1 MMQKCSLSVPV
12 HTARL
17 PSHNLEYGTHEM
29 SGETLWFDCVR
40 RLEALL
46 PESDFN
52 TFLRPLHPVLSG
64 DQLTLLAPNRVVCDR
79 VRREY
84 VAPIRKV
91 LSELLSY
98 DLTLNITVGAP
109 GRVAAALDAPEELPA
124 AASTAFASSRLD
136 PRYTLDGFIEGKSNS
151 QARAASQYV
160 ASAPGGQYNPLLIYG
175 DSGLGKT
182 HLMHGVGHAILAKNP
197 KARIVYVGAEQWLN
211 QFTSAIR
218 LGRAEEFKNHYR
230 TADALLIDDIHFI
243 AGKERTQE
251 EFFHTFNA
259 LIDGKKQIVLTCDR
273 YPKELDGLDERL
285 KTRFAWGLSVPVES
299 PDLETRVAILIS
311 KAEQQGL
318 KLKEDVAFL
327 IARRVRSN
335 VRELEGALNRL
346 VASAR
351 LSGTQVTPEFASE
364 SLRDMFAV
372 YDRAITLENIKKEVA
387 GYFNIRLT
395 DLSSVRRTRML
406 ARPRQIAM
414 SLAKELTQHS
424 FSEIGDAFGKDHT
437 TVLHAHRKVAEL
449 RESDVRVREDYANL
463 LRKLTN

>member
-1 MMQKCSLSVPV
+1 
-12 HTARL
+12 
-17 PSHNLEYGTHEM
+17 M
-29 SGETLWFDCVR
+29 SGETLWLDCVR

-46 PESDFN
+46 PEAELN
-52 TFLRPLHPVLSG
+52 TFIRPLHAVQSEE
-64 DQLTLLAPNRVVCDR
+64 QLTLLAPNRVVSEK

-84 VAPIRKV
+84 APHIRKV
-91 LSELLSY
+91 LSELLHY
-98 DLTLNITVGAP
+98 DLTLNVTVGTP
-109 GRVAAALDAPEELPA
+109 GRPLPNADSHEEPA
-124 AASTAFASSRLD
+124 APSSAFASSRLD
-136 PRYTLDGFIEGKSNS
+136 TRYTLDAFIEGRSNS
-151 QARAASQYV
+151 QARAAAQYV
-160 ASAPGGQYNPLLIYG
+160 AEAPGAQYNPLLIYG

-182 HLMHGVGHAILAKNP
+182 HLMHGVGHSILVKNP
-197 KARIVYVGAEQWLN
+197 RARVVYVGAEQWLN

-218 LGRAEEFKNHYR
+218 LGRAEEFKTHYR

-299 PDLETRVAILIS
+299 PDLETRVAILMS

-318 KLKEDVAFL
+318 KLKEEVAFL
-327 IARRVRSN
+327 IAKRVRSN

-351 LSGTQVTPEFASE
+351 LSGTTVTPEFATD

-372 YDRAITLENIKKEVA
+372 YDRAVTLDNIKKEVA
-387 GYFNIRLT
+387 GYFNIRLN
-395 DLSSVRRTRML
+395 DLNSVRRTRSL

-424 FSEIGDAFGKDHT
+424 FTEIGDAFGKDHT

-449 RESDVRVREDYANL
+449 RESDPRLREDYANL
-463 LRKLTN
+463 LRKLTT

>member
-1 MMQKCSLSVPV
+1 
-12 HTARL
+12 
-17 PSHNLEYGTHEM
+17 M
-29 SGETLWFDCVR
+29 STYI
-40 RLEALL
+40 
-46 PESDFN
+46 
-52 TFLRPLHPVLSG
+52 RPLHAVLSAE
-64 DQLTLLAPNRVVCDR
+64 QLTLLAPNRIVCDR

-84 VAPIRKV
+84 VGQIKKA

-98 DLTLNITVGAP
+98 DLILNVTVGAP
-109 GRVAAALDAPEELPA
+109 ARPVQVYESREEELPVVVT
-124 AASTAFASSRLD
+124 ASAFASSRLD
-136 PRYTLDGFIEGKSNS
+136 VRYTLDSFIEGKSNS
-151 QARAASQYV
+151 QARAAAQYV

-182 HLMHGVGHAILAKNP
+182 HLMHGVGHAILTKNP
-197 KARIVYVGAEQWLN
+197 RARIVYVGAEQWLN
-211 QFTSAIR
+211 QFTSSIR

-273 YPKELDGLDERL
+273 YPKELDGLDDRL

-299 PDLETRVAILIS
+299 PDLETRVAILLS
-311 KAEQQGL
+311 KAEQQGM
-318 KLKEDVAFL
+318 KIKEDVAFL
-327 IARRVRSN
+327 IAKRVRSN

-351 LSGTQVTPEFASE
+351 ISGSAVTVEFASE

-372 YDRAITLENIKKEVA
+372 YDRAVTLDNIKKEVV
-387 GYFNIRLT
+387 GYFNIRLN
-395 DLSSVRRTRML
+395 DLSSARRTRSL

-424 FSEIGDAFGKDHT
+424 FTEIGDAFGKDHT

-449 RESDVRVREDYANL
+449 RESDVQVRTDYANL

>member
-1 MMQKCSLSVPV
+1 
-12 HTARL
+12 
-17 PSHNLEYGTHEM
+17 M
-29 SGETLWFDCVR
+29 SGDTLWSDCVL

-46 PESDFN
+46 PEAEVN
-52 TFLRPLHPVLSG
+52 AYLRPLHAVRSP
-64 DQLTLLAPNRVVCDR
+64 DQLTLLAPNRVVVDR
-79 VRREY
+79 VRRDY
-84 VAPIRKV
+84 LPAIRRT
-91 LSELLSY
+91 LSELLPY
-98 DLTLNITVGAP
+98 DLTLNVTVGAP
-109 GRVAAALDAPEELPA
+109 SAVRAASPERVEEPA
-124 AASTAFASSRLD
+124 AAAVNGSFASGRLD
-136 PRYTLDGFIEGKSNS
+136 PRYTLDAFIEGKSNS
-151 QARAASQYV
+151 QARAAAEYV

-175 DSGLGKT
+175 ESGLGKT
-182 HLMHGVGHAILAKNP
+182 HLMHGVGHSILRSNP
-197 KARIVYVGAEQWLN
+197 KARVVYVGAEQWLN
-211 QFTSAIR
+211 QFTSSIR

-259 LIDGKKQIVLTCDR
+259 LIDGRKQIVLTCDR

-285 KTRFAWGLSVPVES
+285 KTRFAWGLSVPVDS
-299 PDLETRVAILIS
+299 PDLETRVAILLS

-346 VASAR
+346 AATAR
-351 LSGTQVTPEFASE
+351 LSGSQVTPEFATE

-372 YDRAITLENIKKEVA
+372 YDRAVTLDNIKKEVVA
-387 GYFNIRLT
+387 YFNIRLN
-395 DLSSVRRTRML
+395 DLSSARRTRSL

-414 SLAKELTQHS
+414 ALAKELTQHS
-424 FSEIGDAFGKDHT
+424 YTEIGDAFGKDHT

-449 RESDVRVREDYANL
+449 RESDPRVREDYSNL

>member
-1 MMQKCSLSVPV
+1 
-12 HTARL
+12 
-17 PSHNLEYGTHEM
+17 M
-29 SGETLWFDCVR
+29 SGETLWLDCVR

-46 PESDFN
+46 PESDLN
-52 TFLRPLHPVLSG
+52 TFIRPLHPVLSTE
-64 DQLTLLAPNRVVCDR
+64 QLTLLAPNRVVCDR
-79 VRREY
+79 VRRDF
-84 VAPIRKV
+84 VGPIRKV
-91 LSELLSY
+91 LSELLNY
-98 DLTLNITVGAP
+98 DLTLNVTVGAP
-109 GRVAAALDAPEELPA
+109 NRPLVAPDALEELSSP
-124 AASTAFASSRLD
+124 SNSAFASSRLD
-136 PRYTLDGFIEGKSNS
+136 PRYTLDAFIEGKSNS

-160 ASAPGGQYNPLLIYG
+160 AGMPGGQYNPLLIYG

-182 HLMHGVGHAILAKNP
+182 HLMHGVGHAILASNP

-351 LSGTQVTPEFASE
+351 LSGTPVTPEFATE

-372 YDRAITLENIKKEVA
+372 YDRAITLDNIKKEVA

-395 DLSSVRRTRML
+395 DLNSVRRTRML

-424 FSEIGDAFGKDHT
+424 FTEIGDSFGKDHT

-463 LRKLTN
+463 LRKLTT

>member
-1 MMQKCSLSVPV
+1 MHQ
-12 HTARL
+12 
-17 PSHNLEYGTHEM
+17 M
-29 SGETLWFDCVR
+29 SGEPLWSDCVR
-40 RLEALL
+40 RLELLL
-46 PESDFN
+46 PESELN
-52 TFLRPLHPVLSG
+52 SYIRPLHPVLSAE
-64 DQLTLLAPNRVVCDR
+64 QLTLLAPNRVVCEQ

-84 VAPIRKV
+84 AATIGKV

-98 DLTLNITVGAP
+98 DLTLNVTVGTPSRSAEVST
-109 GRVAAALDAPEELPA
+109 VASDESPVTAANP
-124 AASTAFASSRLD
+124 AFASSRLD
-136 PRYTLDGFIEGKSNS
+136 PRYTLDAYIEGRSNS
-151 QARAASQYV
+151 QARAAAQYV

-182 HLMHGVGHAILAKNP
+182 HLMHGVGHAILARNP
-197 KARIVYVGAEQWLN
+197 KARVAYVGAEQWLN
-211 QFTSAIR
+211 QFTSSIR

-230 TADALLIDDIHFI
+230 TADALLIDDVHFI

-299 PDLETRVAILIS
+299 PDLETRVAILLS

-346 VASAR
+346 VATAR
-351 LSGTQVTPEFASE
+351 LSGTTVTTDFASE

-372 YDRAITLENIKKEVA
+372 YDRAVTLDNIKKEVA
-387 GYFNIRLT
+387 SYFNIRLN
-395 DLSSVRRTRML
+395 DLTSARRTRSL
-406 ARPRQIAM
+406 ARPRQIGM

-424 FSEIGDAFGKDHT
+424 FTEIGDAFGKDHT
-437 TVLHAHRKVAEL
+437 TVLHANRKVTEL

-463 LRKLTN
+463 LRKLTT

>member
-1 MMQKCSLSVPV
+1 
-12 HTARL
+12 
-17 PSHNLEYGTHEM
+17 M
-29 SGETLWFDCVR
+29 SGETLWLDCVR
-40 RLEALL
+40 RLESVLSEAELA
-46 PESDFN
+46 
-52 TFLRPLHPVLSG
+52 TFIRPLHAVLAAE
-64 DQLTLLAPNRVVCDR
+64 QLTLLAPNRVVCDR

-84 VAPIRKV
+84 IAPIGKA

-98 DLTLNITVGAP
+98 DLTINVTVGAP
-109 GRVAAALDAPEELPA
+109 AKLAAAALAEPQDEPQTANPA
-124 AASTAFASSRLD
+124 AFASSRLD
-136 PRYTLDGFIEGKSNS
+136 PRYTLESFIEGKSNS

-160 ASAPGGQYNPLLIYG
+160 AGEPGGQYNPLLIYG

-182 HLMHGVGHAILAKNP
+182 HLMHGVGHAILDKNP
-197 KARIVYVGAEQWLN
+197 RARIVYVGAEQWLN

-218 LGRAEEFKNHYR
+218 LGRAEEFKTHYR

-299 PDLETRVAILIS
+299 PDLETRVAILLS

-318 KLKEDVAFL
+318 KIKEDVAFL

-351 LSGTQVTPEFASE
+351 ISGSAVTVDFTSE

-372 YDRAITLENIKKEVA
+372 YDRAITLDNIKKEVA

-395 DLSSVRRTRML
+395 DLSSARRTRML

-424 FSEIGDAFGKDHT
+424 FTEIGDAFGKDHT

>member
-1 MMQKCSLSVPV
+1 
-12 HTARL
+12 
-17 PSHNLEYGTHEM
+17 M
-29 SGETLWFDCVR
+29 SGETLWLDCVR

-46 PESDFN
+46 PESDIN
-52 TFLRPLHPVLSG
+52 TFIRPLHPVLSAE
-64 DQLTLLAPNRVVCDR
+64 QLTLLAPNRVVCDR
-79 VRREY
+79 VRRDFA
-84 VAPIRKV
+84 APIRKV
-91 LSELLSY
+91 LADLLSY
-98 DLTLNITVGAP
+98 DLTLNVTVGAP
-109 GRVAAALDAPEELPA
+109 PKPLVAVEADAPEDITPA
-124 AASTAFASSRLD
+124 VNIGNFASSRLD
-136 PRYTLDGFIEGKSNS
+136 PRYTLDSFIEGKSNS
-151 QARAASQYV
+151 QARAAAQYV
-160 ASAPGGQYNPLLIYG
+160 AGAPGGQYNPLLIYG

-182 HLMHGVGHAILAKNP
+182 HLMHGVGHAILAANP
-197 KARIVYVGAEQWLN
+197 RARIVYVGAEQWLN

-243 AGKERTQE
+243 AEKERTQE

-259 LIDGKKQIVLTCDR
+259 LIETKKQIVLTCDR
-273 YPKELDGLDERL
+273 YPKEIVGLDDRL
-285 KTRFAWGLSVPVES
+285 KTRLAWGLSVAVES
-299 PDLETRVAILIS
+299 PDLETRVAILLS

-327 IARRVRSN
+327 IAKRVRSN

-351 LSGTQVTPEFASE
+351 LSGQPVTQEFASE

-372 YDRAITLENIKKEVA
+372 YDRAITLDNIKKEVA

-395 DLSSVRRTRML
+395 DLNSVRRTRML

-424 FSEIGDAFGKDHT
+424 FTEIGDSFGKDHT

-463 LRKLTN
+463 LRKLTT

>member
-1 MMQKCSLSVPV
+1 
-12 HTARL
+12 
-17 PSHNLEYGTHEM
+17 M
-29 SGETLWFDCVR
+29 SGETLWLDCVR

-46 PESDFN
+46 PESELN
-52 TFLRPLHPVLSG
+52 TFIRPLHPVLSAE
-64 DQLTLLAPNRVVCDR
+64 QLTLLAPNRVVCDR
-79 VRREY
+79 VRRDH
-84 VAPIRKV
+84 VATIRKV

-98 DLTLNITVGAP
+98 DLTLNVTVGTPARAAP
-109 GRVAAALDAPEELPA
+109 VAEFSAAEEPLQSNPGSA
-124 AASTAFASSRLD
+124 AFASSRLD

-197 KARIVYVGAEQWLN
+197 GARIVYVGAEQWLN

-218 LGRAEEFKNHYR
+218 HGRAEEFKNHYR

-273 YPKELDGLDERL
+273 YPKELDGLDDRL

-299 PDLETRVAILIS
+299 PDLETRVAILLS

-351 LSGTQVTPEFASE
+351 LSGLQVTPEFATE

-372 YDRAITLENIKKEVA
+372 YDRAVTLDNIKKEVA

-395 DLSSVRRTRML
+395 DLSSVRRTRSL

-424 FSEIGDAFGKDHT
+424 FTEIGDAFGKDHT

-463 LRKLTN
+463 LRKLTS

>member
-1 MMQKCSLSVPV
+1 
-12 HTARL
+12 
-17 PSHNLEYGTHEM
+17 M
-29 SGETLWFDCVR
+29 SGENLWLDCVR
-40 RLEALL
+40 RLESVL
-46 PESDFN
+46 PELDLN
-52 TFLRPLHPVLSG
+52 TYIRPLHPVMSAE
-64 DQLTLLAPNRVVCDR
+64 QLTLLAPNRVVCDR

-109 GRVAAALDAPEELPA
+109 SRTLPVSEGLDEPQLPSA
-124 AASTAFASSRLD
+124 AFASSRLD
-136 PRYTLDGFIEGKSNS
+136 SRYTLDAFIEGKSNS

-160 ASAPGGQYNPLLIYG
+160 AVSPGGQYNPLLIYG

-197 KARIVYVGAEQWLN
+197 KARVVYVGAEQWLN
-211 QFTSAIR
+211 QFTSSIR
-218 LGRAEEFKNHYR
+218 QGRAEEFKNHYR

-259 LIDGKKQIVLTCDR
+259 LIDGRKQIVLTCDR

-299 PDLETRVAILIS
+299 PDLETRVAILLS

-318 KLKEDVAFL
+318 NLKEDVAFL

-351 LSGTQVTPEFASE
+351 LSGNQVTIELATD

-372 YDRAITLENIKKEVA
+372 YDRAVTLDNIKKEVV
-387 GYFNIRLT
+387 GYFNIRLN
-395 DLSSVRRTRML
+395 DLSSVRRTRSL

-424 FSEIGDAFGKDHT
+424 FTEIGDAFGKDHT
-437 TVLHAHRKVAEL
+437 TVLHAHRKIAEL